1 MNLVLVSR
9 SLDKLKDVRQRLQ
22 AINNEIETRIIVADL
37 GKGARDIEMYK
48 GIAEQVTDID
58 LALVINNAGVM
69 YAGEFKEISCEKQ
82 REMTIVNT
90 YPYVLLARAL
100 LPYLQKRGADGRS
113 TIVNLASS
121 ASFFPLPYS
130 AIYSSTKVFDRFFSE
145 ALSIE
150 LS

>member
-69 YAGEFKEISCEKQ
+69 YAGEFKEISCEK
-82 REMTIVNT
+82 
-90 YPYVLLARAL
+90 
-100 LPYLQKRGADGRS
+100 
-113 TIVNLASS
+113 
-121 ASFFPLPYS
+121 
-130 AIYSSTKVFDRFFSE
+130 
-145 ALSIE
+145 
-150 LS
+150 